1 MLIAAVQMDVMFAEL
16 DQNLD
21 RMVAQLQT
29 AADDGAQLIAFPEC
43 ALTGYCF
50 ESLEE
55 ALPYGQ
61 SLPGPASEEMSAVC
75 RRLGVYAVFGMLER
89 DGDRL
94 FNVSV
99 LVGPSGLMGVYRKVH
114 LPSLGV
120 DRVTTPGDRPFSI
133 QEVEGVRIGMNICYD
148 SAFPE
153 AARVLALEG
162 VDLIVLPTNFPTGA
176 ECMADHVINTR
187 AMENNIYYACINRVG
202 TERGFQFSGK
212 SRICDPS
219 GRTIT
224 VAQHTNEAILYA
236 DIEPNRAR
244 NKRVVR
250 VPGKH
255 EIHRFADRRPEMYG
269 RILQR

>member
-1 MLIAAVQMDVMFAEL
+1 MRIAAVQMDVRFAEPG
-16 DQNLD
+16 QNLD
-21 RMVAQLQT
+21 RMVARLQI
-29 AADDGAQLIAFPEC
+29 AAQDGAQLVAFPEC
-43 ALTGYCF
+43 SLTGYCF

-55 ALPYGQ
+55 AMPYGE
-61 SLPGPASEEMSAVC
+61 SLPGRSSEEMAAVC
-75 RRLGVYAVFGMLER
+75 RSLGVYAVFGMLER

-99 LVGPSGLMGVYRKVH
+99 LVGPSGLVAVYRKVH

-120 DRVTTPGDRPFSI
+120 DRFTTPGDRPFAVT
-133 QEVEGVRIGMNICYD
+133 EMEGLRIGMNICYD

-176 ECMADHVINTR
+176 ECMAEHVINTR
-187 AMENNIYYACINRVG
+187 AMENHIYYACINRIGV
-202 TERGFQFSGK
+202 ERGFHFIGH

-219 GRTIT
+219 GRTIC
-224 VAQHTNEAILYA
+224 VAQHTNEEILYA
-236 DIEPNRAR
+236 DIEPQRAR
-244 NKRVVR
+244 NKRVIR

-255 EIHRFADRRPEMYG
+255 EIHRFADRRPEMYS